1 MENNLSKLKTV
12 SSKPLTND
20 NIIFPKWLIKDN
32 NCIENV
38 NGKSYLIVK
47 GDK

>member
-1 MENNLSKLKTV
+1 MENNLTKLKTV

-20 NIIFPKWLIKDN
+20 SIHLPKWLIKDN
-32 NCIENV
+32 NCIQNV

-47 GDK
+47 GNK